1 MYITTTLHLQNHM
14 NHSKG
19 LQLTKHQYHL
29 LTEQSTLPAQ
39 NKLTKKL
46 YVLSCTCTDRIKTTQ
61 KMTSSYFTGSLFV
74 WYKYCTCCGE
84 DTDHKLF
91 YLTDSSPSGPRHI
104 TPITAYLAWK
114 KCNQCEF
121 VSKTGTNKKAYKTKA
136 NMRTHVIKT
145 HLPPYDKNATNVETC
160 L

>member
-1 MYITTTLHLQNHM
+1 M

-29 LTEQSTLPAQ
+29 LTEQRTLPAQ

-74 WYKYCTCCGE
+74 WYMYCTCCGE

-104 TPITAYLAWK
+104 TPITAYLAYM
-114 KCNQCEF
+114 KCNQCEKIYKTQAN
-121 VSKTGTNKKAYKTKA
+121 VRTQCHMTLITEKKCNKCLNMSKTNIIIYMIQYNHG
-136 NMRTHVIKT
+136 
-145 HLPPYDKNATNVETC
+145 
-160 L
+160 